1 MSETDED
8 EQAMTVRL
16 PKGTHR
22 TLRILSAT
30 TGVAMNTHDQRGR
43 RGMARQA
50 GSRPVGQPE
59 G

>member
-8 EQAMTVRL
+8 EQAMTIRL

-30 TGVAMNTHDQRGR
+30 TGVAMNTMINEAIEQWLAR
-43 RGMARQA
+43 R
-50 GSRPVGQPE
+50 E
-59 G
+59 GDER